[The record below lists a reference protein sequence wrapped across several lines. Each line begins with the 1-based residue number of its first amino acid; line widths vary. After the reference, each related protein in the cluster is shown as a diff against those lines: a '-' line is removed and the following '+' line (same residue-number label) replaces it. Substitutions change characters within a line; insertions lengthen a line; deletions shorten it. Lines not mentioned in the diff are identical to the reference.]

1 MQNSNASAWV
11 LRSLLNENL
20 LKAKSRAFHRWRQG
34 SRNATLTGRILRVQ
48 NVLLGDAE
56 SAEAGSAGST
66 GLRVPQSPGRAIA
79 GLSKLMAR
87 DSGVGARIQAS
98 ARERGRASARRLKSP
113 GRVPRQQLAATTGA
127 PSHSGAFH
135 LCVNL
140 LSLGL
145 LVYMLTVGALVG
157 RCPVEP
163 AESSTV
169 SALTA
174 SCQKAELDRA
184 AIEAQYAECDSS
196 LRTFA
201 EASIDAEDLV
211 NRLGRLFRA
220 AHS

>member
-1 MQNSNASAWV
+1 MQNSNASAWL

-66 GLRVPQSPGRAIA
+66 CLRVPQSPGRAIA

-145 LVYMLTVGALVG
+145 LVYMLTVG